1 MHGFHFLIAGI
12 NRVKA
17 RVSGLTTEKWIEQVP
32 INITWDPVHLG
43 DENQTVDIQLARF
56 SVKTD
61 GQVFLHGMSTI
72 IRNQLNSGEAQF
84 TVPKR
89 EEKG

>member
-1 MHGFHFLIAGI
+1 MHGFHLLVAGI

-17 RVSGLTTEKWIEQVP
+17 RVYGLTTEKWIEQVP

-56 SVKTD
+56 SMKND
-61 GQVFLHGMSTI
+61 GHVFLHSMSTI
-72 IRNQLNSGEAQF
+72 ISDQLNSGEAQF
-84 TVPKR
+84 TVPKG
-89 EEKG
+89 EDKG